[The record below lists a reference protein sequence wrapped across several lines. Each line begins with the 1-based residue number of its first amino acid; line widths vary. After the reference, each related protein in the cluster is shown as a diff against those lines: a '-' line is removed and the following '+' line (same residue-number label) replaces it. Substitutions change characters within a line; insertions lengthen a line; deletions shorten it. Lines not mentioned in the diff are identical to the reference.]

1 MSEMANPMIY
11 GKIADCMRQL
21 GAIGKDSRN
30 AQQGFMYRGI
40 DAVMNALNPVLT
52 ANRMF
57 CVPEVLEQH
66 REERQTRNGGNLI
79 YSILKM
85 RYTLYAEDGSSVSA
99 VVIGEGMDSADK
111 SSNKAMSVAYKYAM
125 FQIFS
130 IPTEEMA
137 DPDGETPPESTKKPA
152 QAAQKPVQQAQQ
164 PAQEWN
170 AFAAVSKWCEEHEML
185 MKDFAACRKAAIAGG
200 LVADIPSEQLT
211 KAQCDTL
218 LDAIAR
224 NFLPAQEQPA

>member
-1 MSEMANPMIY
+1 MSEIKAPMIY

-21 GAIGKDSRN
+21 GAIGKTSKN
-30 AQQGFMYRGI
+30 AQQGFMYRGV

-52 ANRMF
+52 ANHVF

-85 RYTLYAEDGSSVSA
+85 CYTLYAEDGSSVSA
-99 VVIGEGMDSADK
+99 TVIGEGMDSADK

-137 DPDGETPPESTKKPA
+137 DPDADTPPESTPKA
-152 QAAQKPVQQAQQ
+152 D
-164 PAQEWN
+164 N
-170 AFAAVSKWCEEHEML
+170 
-185 MKDFAACRKAAIAGG
+185 KAARNNAWTALATALGKTNKEMSACVNSLIQAN
-200 LVADIPSEQLT
+200 LAPNKPLAEYTDSEYA
-211 KAQCDTL
+211 KL
-218 LDAIAR
+218 LDGIAA
-224 NFLPAQEQPA
+224 NFRAAGDDAA

>member
-1 MSEMANPMIY
+1 MSEIKAPMIY

-21 GAIGKDSRN
+21 GAIGKDSYN
-30 AQQGFMYRGI
+30 QQQKFMYRGV

-52 ANRMF
+52 ANHVF

-66 REERQTRNGGNLI
+66 REERQARSGGNLI

-85 RYTLYAEDGSSVSA
+85 CYTLYAEDGSSVSA
-99 VVIGEGMDSADK
+99 TVIGEGMDSADK

-137 DPDGETPPESTKKPA
+137 DPDADTPPESTPK
-152 QAAQKPVQQAQQ
+152 QAAKPPESTPKAD
-164 PAQEWN
+164 N
-170 AFAAVSKWCEEHEML
+170 
-185 MKDFAACRKAAIAGG
+185 KAARNNAWTALATALGKTNKEMSACVNSLIQAN
-200 LVADIPSEQLT
+200 LAPNKPLAEYTDSEYGN
-211 KAQCDTL
+211 L
-218 LDAIAR
+218 LDGIAA
-224 NFLPAQEQPA
+224 NFRAAGDDAA

>member
-1 MSEMANPMIY
+1 MSEIKAPMIY

-21 GAIGKDSRN
+21 GAIGKTSKN
-30 AQQGFMYRGI
+30 AQQGFMYRGV

-52 ANRMF
+52 ANHVF

-66 REERQTRNGGNLI
+66 REERQTKNGGNLI

-85 RYTLYAEDGSSVSA
+85 CYTLYAEDGSSVSA
-99 VVIGEGMDSADK
+99 TVIGEGMDSADK

-137 DPDGETPPESTKKPA
+137 DPDADTPPESTPKID
-152 QAAQKPVQQAQQ
+152 
-164 PAQEWN
+164 N
-170 AFAAVSKWCEEHEML
+170 
-185 MKDFAACRKAAIAGG
+185 KAARNNAWTALATALGKTNKEMSACVNSMIQAN
-200 LVADIPSEQLT
+200 LAPNKPLAEYTDSEYG
-211 KAQCDTL
+211 KL
-218 LDAIAR
+218 LDGIAA
-224 NFLPAQEQPA
+224 NFRAAGDDAA